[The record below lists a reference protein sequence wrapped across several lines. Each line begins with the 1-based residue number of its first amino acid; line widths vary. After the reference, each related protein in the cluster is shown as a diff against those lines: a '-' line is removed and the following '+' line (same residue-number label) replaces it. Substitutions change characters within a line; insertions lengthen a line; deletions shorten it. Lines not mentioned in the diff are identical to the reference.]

1 MICSFECT
9 FCNDCS
15 EIEKASGATPSR
27 VDTSAGF
34 GEGCRVRAE
43 PHGCTPRFLP
53 DLSRESRLRRG
64 GTWEGAGS
72 SRGRGSPIRGHT
84 PLRRGGLVESDCPGV
99 SFNSVTS
106 LPSPPAID
114 TLFIPGGLNAATAS
128 KDPELVASAKR
139 LAACAKR
146 IACVCTGAFLA
157 AEAGLLTGR
166 RAATHW
172 RFCSQFVE
180 RFHDVKL
187 EPDKI
192 FVQDGHV
199 WSSAGVS
206 AGVDLTL
213 ALIEKDHGGPLA
225 LRVARDLVVFFKRPG
240 GSVSVQHGTVWA
252 DRRR

>member
-53 DLSRESRLRRG
+53 DLSRESPPFDVAGPGKALALAAEGGGRYEVTLR
-64 GTWEGAGS
+64 S
-72 SRGRGSPIRGHT
+72 V
-84 PLRRGGLVESDCPGV
+84 RGGLVETDCPGV
-99 SFNSVTS
+99 SFNSVPS
-106 LPSPPAID
+106 LPPPPAID

-128 KDPELVASAKR
+128 KDPELVATAKR

-192 FVQDGHV
+192 WVQDGHV

-240 GSVSVQHGTVWA
+240 GSVPVQHGTVWA
-252 DRRR
+252 DR